1 MILCNDHAMA
11 IEPHDARAVA
21 NFILEKSYEENSL
34 FTNLKVLKLVYFSHA
49 WNLALNENPLFGQKV
64 VAWPRGPVV
73 IDVYESLKKY
83 GATGITQMIDVPSES
98 FSTEETDIMN
108 QVFRLYGPC
117 DPFYLSGLTHQ
128 PSTPW
133 FRVWNSKG
141 LGAEIPNKMIER
153 HYKEIARQNLGR

>member
-1 MILCNDHAMA
+1 MT

-21 NFILEKSYEENSL
+21 NFILEKSFEESNL

-49 WNLALNENPLFGQKV
+49 WNLALNEEPLFGQRV

-73 IDVYESLKKY
+73 IDVYESLKVY
-83 GATGITQMIDVPSES
+83 GARKITQRIDVPPEN
-98 FSTEETDIMN
+98 FSAEEKDVMS
-108 QVFRLYGPC
+108 QVFESYGPC

-141 LGAEIPNKMIER
+141 LGAVIPNKMIER
-153 HYKEIARQNLGR
+153 HYKEVARKRFGQ